1 MQHIFFSFGHKA
13 TGIQGGLQG
22 GGDHR
27 GGGGQNVLWR
37 RLKETNC
44 AQFFLF
50 MLFWKSGRFGG
61 GNRRT
66 RVPPPRE
73 SWKGPGVR
81 AGPRMGEQAM
91 PPLPMLQGNPPPNQI
106 NQTPKFKQ
114 PLGPNRPTLKSNLNN
129 PWNWGEN
136 KGKIQKRSKNRSSQG
151 GRKGPTPCMPTIS
164 PQQQYSNCLI
174 FILDWL
180 VELWAGTFSG
190 QYRKHLPYLTVC
202 LKKAFFHVG
211 KNSSG
216 KILYQNFLF
225 GGLTEHETVNF
236 LVGVPRRKKPFLG
249 GLFPHGPNY
258 YYYDKYHYHN
268 ILIQND
274 CKLRNLQPF
283 HNR

>member
-22 GGDHR
+22 GGRSQR
-27 GGGGQNVLWR
+27 GGWPKCSLEEVERNKLRPIFFIYAVLKIGEVR
-37 RLKETNC
+37 
-44 AQFFLF
+44 
-50 MLFWKSGRFGG
+50 GREPP
-61 GNRRT
+61 NPSAAT
-66 RVPPPRE
+66 ERVLER
-73 SWKGPGVR
+73 SWGPGWSKDGR
-81 AGPRMGEQAM
+81 AGHASPPNVAGE
-91 PPLPMLQGNPPPNQI
+91 PPPNQI

-151 GRKGPTPCMPTIS
+151 GRKGPTPCMPTVS